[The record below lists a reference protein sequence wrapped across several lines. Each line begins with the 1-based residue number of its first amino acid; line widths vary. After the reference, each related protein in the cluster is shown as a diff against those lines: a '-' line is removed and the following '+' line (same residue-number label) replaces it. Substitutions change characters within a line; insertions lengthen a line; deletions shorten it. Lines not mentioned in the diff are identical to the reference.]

1 MEGLSA
7 GMTFITTPP
16 LSTHCLQ
23 ADQAGE
29 SGSITSQT
37 GAATSTDESNAI
49 TGDDESEEV

>member
-1 MEGLSA
+1 
-7 GMTFITTPP
+7 MTFITTPP